1 MLTYSRRYCL
11 NLKGLDYK
19 TEWVEFPDLAPL
31 YKKLGVEPTVKN
43 ADGSPR
49 ASIPLIYDPCTE
61 TYLTD
66 SAVIAE
72 YLDKTYP
79 EPPIFPNNT
88 CAIQLLLE
96 SVYIGHLRPIIPLI
110 MPAACDTLNPRSAE
124 YYRSERLESLLK
136 DVGNPLPKEVY
147 WAQYRDSLGEVAK
160 WYSKTDGPF
169 LLGHTVS
176 WGDFVVASAI
186 IWLRVIWGENSQEW
200 KDITLWHGGRIG
212 DLMLALQKYEK
223 IM

>member
-1 MLTYSRRYCL
+1 M
-11 NLKGLDYK
+11 
-19 TEWVEFPDLAPL
+19 
-31 YKKLGVEPTVKN
+31 
-43 ADGSPR
+43 
-49 ASIPLIYDPCTE
+49 
-61 TYLTD
+61 
-66 SAVIAE
+66 IAE

-96 SVYIGHLRPIIPLI
+96 SVYIGHLRPIVPLI

-136 DVGNPLPKEVY
+136 GVGNPLPKEVY